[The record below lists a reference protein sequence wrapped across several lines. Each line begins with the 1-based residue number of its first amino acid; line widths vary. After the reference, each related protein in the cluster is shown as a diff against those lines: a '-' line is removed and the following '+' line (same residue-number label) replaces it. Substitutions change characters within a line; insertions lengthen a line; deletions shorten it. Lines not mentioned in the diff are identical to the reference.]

1 MATLRL
7 MNPDAGQIEA
17 AIEAAIKAAN
27 YRSRTRKVEYDPPSL
42 ARRILGLAEG
52 LHQSDGGGGPPV
64 WKFRHYDSS
73 PAETSS
79 LLAAWW
85 TAPGGEK
92 FVLIDG
98 RRVDAIPATPESARG
113 VPEIKA
119 KPEDAIRGWR
129 KPKPRSLRIEPT
141 FGDGF
146 GDLGRLPESDPTRE
160 ALRLAAL
167 YGDTSAEAALHDYD
181 QEREG
186 GTAR

>member
-1 MATLRL
+1 MATFRL
-7 MNPDAGQIEA
+7 LNPDTTQIEA
-17 AIEAAIKAAN
+17 AIAAAVKAAN

-42 ARRILGLAEG
+42 ARRILGFAEG
-52 LHQSDGGGGPPV
+52 LHQSDGGAGPPL
-64 WKFRHYDSS
+64 WKYRHFDSS

-79 LLAAWW
+79 LLAVWW

-98 RRVDAIPATPESARG
+98 RRVDALPATPDSPRG
-113 VPEIKA
+113 VAELKV

-129 KPKPRSLRIEPT
+129 KPRPRSLRIEHT

-146 GDLGRLPESDPTRE
+146 GDLGRLPETDPTCE

-181 QEREG
+181 EEHG
-186 GTAR
+186 GKAQ